1 MNLGGI
7 TYIDGDDELISADF
21 NLRRLQTQLFGPP
34 PEKDNPNHPKKAN
47 NLNPPKNEASDT
59 NPPENKTVDDNE
71 SNAAIHNVI

>member
-34 PEKDNPNHPKKAN
+34 PEKVNPNPPKKGN
-47 NLNPPKNEASDT
+47 NPIDTNPPKNETIDT
-59 NPPENKTVDDNE
+59 NPNEKKTTDNE
-71 SNAAIHNVI
+71 SNEN

>member
-34 PEKDNPNHPKKAN
+34 PEKVNT
-47 NLNPPKNEASDT
+47 NPPKNETIDT
-59 NPPENKTVDDNE
+59 NPNEKKTTDNE
-71 SNAAIHNVI
+71 SNEN